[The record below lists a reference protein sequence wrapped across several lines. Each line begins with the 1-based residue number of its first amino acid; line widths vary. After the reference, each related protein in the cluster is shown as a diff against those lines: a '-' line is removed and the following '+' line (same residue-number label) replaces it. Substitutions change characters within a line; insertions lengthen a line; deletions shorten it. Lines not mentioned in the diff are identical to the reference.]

1 MHQRYCTSLDQSE
14 DIPCKILQELK
25 ETQTGLFSIQ
35 LDETTDV
42 TNFAQLLVYVCYY
55 KNGKIEDVLFCKPLQ
70 TSTTATDI
78 FEWIDGFSKNIQWN
92 GRNCVE
98 FDGAPAMQ
106 GCKSGFESLVKQV
119 TSKVIGNNCII
130 HRQVLATKTLP
141 EPLE

>member
-25 ETQTGLFSIQ
+25 ETQTGLFSTQ

-42 TNFAQLLVYVCYY
+42 TNFAQNH
-55 KNGKIEDVLFCKPLQ
+55 KNGKIEEDVLFCKPLQ

-141 EPLE
+141 GPLE